1 MKDKRMKLPNP
12 NAREFKKKN
21 KLRPNVRESLPKKLL
36 LRMLPKLNV
45 NALLRKMKKQDLP
58 KKLKRNK
65 NVKDLQMKRPL
76 LRRLPK
82 LNVNALHRKKL
93 MNQPALLP
101 KKRLPELLPRK
112 PPNKQKRRRLLVL
125 PLKKRL
131 LKLLPK
137 KKLPAKQKKRPR
149 FKQRRK
155 RQPVLLQKPKP
166 PLQKLRKRKTPT
178 MINIHPSPAN
188 LTNQISPRNLINLIN
203 LTRRRRSPSKSPL

>member
-12 NAREFKKKN
+12 NAREFKKRN
-21 KLRPNVRESLPKKLL
+21 KLRPNVRDTLKKRMLS
-36 LRMLPKLNV
+36 MLPKLNV

-82 LNVNALHRKKL
+82 LKVNALHRKKL
-93 MNQPALLP
+93 MKQPALLP
-101 KKRLPELLPRK
+101 KKRLLELLPRK
-112 PPNKQKRRRLLVL
+112 LKNKQKRRRLLVL

-131 LKLLPK
+131 LKLLQKPK
-137 KKLPAKQKKRPR
+137 PPPQKKRPR
-149 FKQRRK
+149 VKQRRK
-155 RQPVLLQKPKP
+155 RQLVLLQKPKP
-166 PLQKLRKRKTPT
+166 PPQKLRKRKTPM